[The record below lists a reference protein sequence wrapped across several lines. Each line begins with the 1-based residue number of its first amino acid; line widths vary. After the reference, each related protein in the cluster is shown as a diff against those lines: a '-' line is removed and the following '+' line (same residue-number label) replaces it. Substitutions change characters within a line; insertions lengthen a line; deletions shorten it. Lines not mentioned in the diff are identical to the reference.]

1 MQKDND
7 SSNRGIITSVEVV
20 DVPPPLVADNEATV
34 LKSDNIYNGTTE
46 LTKDD
51 LHHLFQFRNLAFVA
65 TLSKDGSPH
74 VTPVW
79 AEIVNDL
86 ILINTFETSAKN
98 KHITND
104 KRIALSVV
112 EQNNP
117 FNMVSIKGK
126 VIEQTTEGADE
137 HLKRLAKKYL
147 GIGKYYYRKPN
158 HKRIILKIKP
168 EKIMGLSI
176 HPAFYFLAYSPWN
189 R

>member
-1 MQKDND
+1 MQKGDRKD
-7 SSNRGIITSVEVV
+7 RKMATSVEID
-20 DVPPPLVADNEATV
+20 DVPPVTNNESL
-34 LKSDNIYNGTTE
+34 LKA
-46 LTKDD
+46 DD
-51 LHHLFQFRNLAFVA
+51 LLAGATNLSKEEVHHLFQFRNLAFIG

-79 AEIVNDL
+79 AEMVDDL
-86 ILINTFETSAKN
+86 ILINTFESSAKN

-117 FNMVSIKGK
+117 FNMVSIKGR
-126 VIEQTTEGADE
+126 VIEQTAEGADE
-137 HLKRLAKKYL
+137 QLKRLAKKYL
-147 GIGKYYYRKPN
+147 GIGRYYYRKPP

-168 EKIMGLSI
+168 EKIMSLSV

-189 R
+189 K

>member
-1 MQKDND
+1 MQKGNDN
-7 SSNRGIITSVEVV
+7 SRRIITSVEVV
-20 DVPPPLVADNEATV
+20 DVPPIETESYVTTSAPNESTAGVTQ
-34 LKSDNIYNGTTE
+34 
-46 LTKDD
+46 LTKEEVY
-51 LHHLFQFRNLAFVA
+51 QFFNGRNLAFLS

-79 AEIVNDL
+79 AEMVDDL

-117 FNMVSIKGK
+117 FNMVSIKGR

-158 HKRIILKIKP
+158 HTRIIIKIRP
-168 EKIMGLSI
+168 EKVMGLSI
-176 HPAFYFLAYSPWN
+176 HPAF
-189 R
+189 

>member
-1 MQKDND
+1 MQKGDNND
-7 SSNRGIITSVEVV
+7 DRKIATSVEIV
-20 DVPPPLVADNEATV
+20 DSTSSVADNETIPKIDVVSA
-34 LKSDNIYNGTTE
+34 GTTKLNDE
-46 LTKDD
+46 D
-51 LHHLFQFRNLAFVA
+51 LHRLFQFRNLAYLT

-79 AEIVNDL
+79 GEIVDDL

-98 KHITND
+98 KNITND
-104 KRIALSVV
+104 KRIALAVV

-117 FNMVSIKGK
+117 FNMVSIKGR
-126 VIEQTTEGADE
+126 VIEQATEGAEE

-189 R
+189 K